1 MDTLQKSRDFVQPPV
16 DKNLFTEQVLRELG
30 DIRKEV
36 EEACS
41 LDSGTAS
48 KVKLVL
54 AEPPRFLTFLDR
66 HFRI

>member
-16 DKNLFTEQVLRELG
+16 DKNLFTEQVLRELE

-41 LDSGTAS
+41 LDSGTAG

-54 AEPPRFLTFLDR
+54 AEPPRFLTFLYG
-66 HFRI
+66 HCRI

>member
-16 DKNLFTEQVLRELG
+16 DKNLFTEQVLRELE
-30 DIRKEV
+30 DIREEV

-41 LDSGTAS
+41 LDSGTAG

-54 AEPPRFLTFLDR
+54 AEPPRCLTFLDG
-66 HFRI
+66 HCRI

>member
-1 MDTLQKSRDFVQPPV
+1 MDTLQKSPDFAHPLLDEGP
-16 DKNLFTEQVLRELG
+16 FREQVLRELK

-54 AEPPRFLTFLDR
+54 AEPPRCLTFLDG
-66 HFRI
+66 HCRI